1 MKTSHV
7 ALAAVLAASLM
18 APAARAA
25 EGDTINAIKQRGEL
39 VCGVSTG
46 ASVGMSTLDDK
57 GNWAGL
63 EADFCRAVAS
73 AVAGSA
79 EKVKFVPLE
88 FKNAFAA
95 LTSGSVDM
103 LARSASWTFSR
114 DAEMKFEWPVVYMF
128 DGQGFLVRKSLGVKS
143 AKDLNGASICVSGGT
158 TTELNLA
165 DYFRTRNLKFTPIV
179 ANSREQNL
187 ANLEAGRCDAYS
199 NERGGLAANRAALP
213 KPDDY
218 IVLPDVISKEPL
230 GPVVRQDDAKF
241 RDVVA
246 WTFYATVL
254 AEEFGITKANVA
266 DEAANSKNPEV
277 QRLLGKT
284 GEFGSKLGLPNDWAV
299 KVIATTGNYGEL
311 YESNLGSSSKVNL
324 VRGQNDLWSRGGL
337 LYAPPVR

>member
-1 MKTSHV
+1 MQNSSAISAAIL
-7 ALAAVLAASLM
+7 ALAMSTAS
-18 APAARAA
+18 AFAA
-25 EGDTINAIKQRGEL
+25 EGDTLNAIKQRGE
-39 VCGVSTG
+39 VTCGVSTG

-63 EADFCRAVAS
+63 EVEFCRALAA
-73 AVAGSA
+73 AVLGSP

-95 LTSGSVDM
+95 LTSSSVDL
-103 LARSASWTFSR
+103 LARSATWTYTR
-114 DAEMKFEWPVVYMF
+114 DSEMKFEWPVVYMY

-165 DYFRTRNLKFTPIV
+165 DYFRTNNMKYTPIV

-187 ANLEAGRCDAYS
+187 ANLEASRCDAYS

-213 KPDDY
+213 KADEY
-218 IVLPDVISKEPL
+218 VVLPDVISKEPL
-230 GPVVRQDDAKF
+230 GPVVRQDDPRF
-241 RDVVA
+241 RDIVA
-246 WTFYATVL
+246 WTFYAMVL

-266 DEAANSKNPEV
+266 DQAESSKNPEV

-284 GEFGSKLGLPNDWAV
+284 GDFGAKLGLPNDWAV
-299 KVIATTGNYGEL
+299 RVISTAGNYGEL
-311 YESNLGSSSKVNL
+311 YERNLGSGSKVSL
-324 VRGQNDLWSRGGL
+324 SRGQNELWSKGGL
-337 LYAPPVR
+337 LYAPPMR

>member
-1 MKTSHV
+1 MKLSQMTF
-7 ALAAVLAASLM
+7 AALLAAGLPM
-18 APAARAA
+18 GPARAG
-25 EGDTINAIKQRGEL
+25 ENDTINAIKQRDEL

-63 EADFCRAVAS
+63 EVEFCRAVAI
-73 AVAGSA
+73 AVAGSP
-79 EKVKFVPLE
+79 ERVKYIPLE

-95 LTSGSVDM
+95 LSSGSVDL
-103 LARSASWTFSR
+103 LARSATWTYTR
-114 DAEMKFEWPVVYMF
+114 DAEMKFEWPVVYMY
-128 DGQGFLVRKSLGVKS
+128 DGQGFLVRKSLGVKT

-165 DYFRTRNLKFTPIV
+165 DYFRTRNLKYTPIV

-218 IVLPDVISKEPL
+218 VVLPDVISKEPL
-230 GPVVRQDDAKF
+230 GPVVRQDDPRF
-241 RDVVA
+241 RDIVA
-246 WTFYATVL
+246 WTFYALLL
-254 AEEFGITKANVA
+254 AEEFGVTKANVA

-284 GEFGSKLGLPNDWAV
+284 GEFGSKLGLANDWVA
-299 KVIATTGNYGEL
+299 KVIASTGNYGEL
-311 YESNLGSSSKVNL
+311 YESNLGSGSKVNL
-324 VRGQNDLWSRGGL
+324 TRGQNDLWSRGGL
-337 LYAPPVR
+337 MYAPPMR

>member
-1 MKTSHV
+1 MRITHTMI
-7 ALAAVLAASLM
+7 AALLAAGVGGVSVE
-18 APAARAA
+18 AA
-25 EGDTINAIKQRGEL
+25 EGDTVNAIKQRGEL
-39 VCGVSTG
+39 VCGVSPG
-46 ASVGMSTLDDK
+46 ASVGLSTLDDK

-63 EADFCRAVAS
+63 EVEFCRALAAS
-73 AVAGSA
+73 VTGSS
-79 EKVKFVPLE
+79 ERVQFVPLE

-95 LTSGSVDM
+95 LTSGSVDI
-103 LARSASWTFSR
+103 LARSASWTFTR

-128 DGQGFLVRKSLGVKS
+128 DGQGFLVRKALGLKS
-143 AKDLNGASICVSGGT
+143 AKELDGASICVSGGT

-165 DYFRTRNLKFTPIV
+165 DYFRSRNLKFTPIV

-218 IVLPDVISKEPL
+218 VVLPDVISKEPL
-230 GPVVRQDDAKF
+230 GPAVRQDDQRF

-246 WTFYATVL
+246 WTFYALVL

-266 DEAANSKNPEV
+266 EEASNSKNPEV

-284 GEFGSKLGLPNDWAV
+284 GDFGAKLGLANDWAV
-299 KVIATTGNYGEL
+299 KVIAATGNYGEL
-311 YESNLGSSSKVNL
+311 YDRNLGSGSKVNL
-324 VRGQNDLWSRGGL
+324 SRGQNELWSKGGL